1 MHINSMCAAAEM
13 MPMCFSDESV
23 NCSLPPSERL
33 ESSTLERGGGREG
46 GGGGGEGGRERERG
60 ERVILE
66 QR

>member
-33 ESSTLERGGGREG
+33 VSSTLER
-46 GGGGGEGGRERERG
+46 ERGG